1 MKYPSLQRLIAIF
14 LRSPLAIA
22 TATAISLLTSCT
34 SIPTPNTTTETV
46 NQHHEQ
52 MNHGDMQHG
61 MNHNLD
67 LGPDDTSYDLR
78 FIDAMIPHHEGAIIM
93 AKEAQQKSQRPEIQ
107 KLAQEIIA
115 VQNQEISSLKKWR
128 QSWYPQAPKAPQTW
142 NSQTQ
147 QMMAMS
153 PEQIAAMGMNLDLG
167 TADAKFDLR
176 FINAM
181 IPHHEGAV
189 IMAKDALKKSKR
201 PEIQKLAQ
209 EIISSQE
216 TEIKQMQQWGQNWYK
231 K

>member
-1 MKYPSLQRLIAIF
+1 MKYPSLQRIIAIF
-14 LRSPLAIA
+14 PRSRLAIA

-46 NQHHEQ
+46 NQHHGQ
-52 MNHGDMQHG
+52 TNHEDMQHG

-67 LGPDDTSYDLR
+67 LGPGDTNYDLR
-78 FIDAMIPHHEGAIIM
+78 FIDAMIPHHEGAVIM

-115 VQNQEISSLKKWR
+115 AQNQEISSLKQWR
-128 QSWYPQAPKAPQTW
+128 QSWYPQASEAPQTW
-142 NSQTQ
+142 HPQMQ
-147 QMMAMS
+147 HMMAMS
-153 PEQIAAMGMNLDLG
+153 PEQIAAMRMDLDLG
-167 TADAKFDLR
+167 TADTEFDLR

-216 TEIKQMQQWGQNWYK
+216 TEIQQMQQWRQNWYTK
-231 K
+231 